1 MIGAGHRMDVRF
13 YATLRNIT
21 GSARVDFGL
30 PPGTTVREL
39 LDAAV
44 ARFPALGPL
53 AWTPAGELS
62 DFIKVF
68 VDGRE
73 IRYLQ
78 GLDTAIPEGVTVD
91 IFPPTAGG

>member
-1 MIGAGHRMDVRF
+1 MDVRF
-13 YATLRNIT
+13 YATLRDLT
-21 GSARVDFGL
+21 GVRRVEFGL
-30 PPGTTVREL
+30 PPGATVREL
-39 LDAAV
+39 LGAAIV
-44 ARFPALGPL
+44 RYPALGPL